1 MVNQVSVIRFAG
13 MPANAEEVAHAGHV
27 SQFETYGCTYIDRN
41 GDIIDFR
48 SPQSDKLRCD
58 IGYYQAMWDL
68 RGDNL
73 RLDDSRNGQPQLY
86 ARDLDLSGEFK
97 TIHSW
102 HVVTSI
108 ETEYGIPRNRSSRGW
123 TTLVRLM
130 LRDRP
135 KLIRGIAVNDKC
147 FLPTSGKAIARDVQ
161 PGEEFWLHEY
171 TNEDNASKVL
181 ATADAILRQVTN
193 DEHSYENLRRSFAT
207 PFLEPYKELSYILYG
222 GGGNGKG
229 ILLNAL
235 KRAYPNQAAIIDV
248 DRLGRATGFSGEQAA
263 RDIIGR
269 YWAIDPEADVI
280 DERSMT
286 QIKRLSTG
294 DPMNARGIGEN
305 TVTFSPKATLLVATN
320 NPVITAQ
327 GAASDRRM
335 VYIRMRDG
343 HVENGMSF
351 DDISRF
357 VNEHGFLPF
366 LILSATAWTMPGSM
380 TRRDVSIGS
389 PADLEDAEAWLRD
402 RICSDGYAIQSE
414 NPYGRLPRGCA
425 NKLGLKRSTR
435 MVDGTLCSVYV
446 INDEKRF
453 SVYRPD
459 EPDNDE
465 TVEDDAAEVT
475 PPPSEPLPIS
485 SEKELD
491 PNEIGFP
498 CRFAQCGDDKKAID
512 WKRNTEDGGLDR
524 DVALGHERTYAVVPN
539 EGSIVLDFDVNDEDG
554 EPDGWDLFSHEVG
567 NYGTEAFPRTFLVR
581 TPSGGAHAY
590 YRIPKEW
597 RGRIKNA
604 AHPKDQRFKAGLPI
618 DTRLERKGYVVG
630 AMSQTESGDYTPVD
644 KPESMVPELTEPML
658 AWLRDHDYMERSKPV
673 AHDARTLRRLA
684 SQKDAKPD
692 MSVVP
697 EGQRNTVLHD
707 WALGRYINHPE
718 NRTNIHDDLMERA
731 RISGLPE
738 SEAET
743 IWRSILDYVGD

>member
-27 SQFETYGCTYIDRN
+27 SQFETNGCTYIDRN

-135 KLIRGIAVNDKC
+135 KLIRGIAVNDKRS
-147 FLPTSGKAIARDVQ
+147 LPTSGKAIARDVQ

-171 TNEDNASKVL
+171 THEDNASKVL

-235 KRAYPNQAAIIDV
+235 KRAYPEQAATIDV

-269 YWAIDPEADVI
+269 YWAIDPEADTI

-343 HVENGMSF
+343 HVDNGMSF

-366 LILSATAWTMPGSM
+366 LILSATAWTMPDSM

-389 PADLEDAEAWLRD
+389 AADLEDAEAWLRD

-435 MVDGTLCSVYV
+435 MVDGVLSSVYV
-446 INDEKRF
+446 INDETRF
-453 SVYRPD
+453 SIYRPD
-459 EPDNDE
+459 DPDNE
-465 TVEDDAAEVT
+465 ATMEDDAADVT

-498 CRFAQCGDDKKAID
+498 CRFTRCGDDKKAID

-524 DVALGHERTYAVVPN
+524 DVALGHERTYAVVPD

-581 TPSGGAHAY
+581 TPSGGSHAY

-604 AHPKDQRFKAGLPI
+604 AHPKDPRFKAGLPI

-630 AMSQTESGDYTPVD
+630 AMSQTESGDYVPAD
-644 KPESMVPELTEPML
+644 KPEGMVPELTEPML
-658 AWLRDHDYMERSKPV
+658 AWLRDHDYVERSKPIM
-673 AHDARTLRRLA
+673 HDARTLRRLA
-684 SQKDAKPD
+684 SQRDTKPD

-697 EGQRNTVLHD
+697 EGQRNTVLHY
-707 WALGRYINHPE
+707 WALGRYINHPD

-731 RISGLPE
+731 RVSGLPE

-743 IWRSILDYVGD
+743 IWRSILTYVGD

>member
-1 MVNQVSVIRFAG
+1 MVDQVNVIRFAG
-13 MPANAEEVAHAGHV
+13 MPANAAEVAHAGHIT
-27 SQFETYGCTYIDRN
+27 QFETHGATAVDRN

-48 SPQSDKLRCD
+48 TPQSDKLRCD
-58 IGYYQAMWDL
+58 IGYYRAMWDL

-73 RLDDSRNGQPQLY
+73 RLDDSQNGQPQLY

-102 HVVTSI
+102 HVVTSL
-108 ETEYGIPRNRSSRGW
+108 EAEYGIPRTRYSREW
-123 TTLVRLM
+123 TRLVRLM

-135 KLIRGIAVNDKC
+135 KLIRGIAINNKC
-147 FLPTSGKAIARDVQ
+147 FLPTSSGKAITRDVQ

-171 TNEDNASKVL
+171 TGVDDARQVL
-181 ATADAILRQVTN
+181 DTADAILRQVTN
-193 DEHSYENLRRSFAT
+193 DQHSYENLRRSFAT

-229 ILLNAL
+229 ILLNGL
-235 KRAYPNQAAIIDV
+235 KRSYPDQAAIIDV

-305 TVTFSPKATLLVATN
+305 TVTFNPKATLLVATN

-343 HVENGMSF
+343 RVENGMSF

-357 VNEHGFLPF
+357 INEHGFLPF
-366 LILSATAWTMPGSM
+366 LILSATAWTMADSM
-380 TRRDVSIGS
+380 TRHDVRIGS
-389 PADLEDAEAWLRD
+389 AADLEDSEAWLRD

-435 MVDGTLCSVYV
+435 MVDGILSSVYV
-446 INDEKRF
+446 INDETRF
-453 SVYRPD
+453 NVYRPD
-459 EPDNDE
+459 ESDENTADE
-465 TVEDDAAEVT
+465 TDSEVT
-475 PPPSEPLPIS
+475 PPPETPLPIEDEQS
-485 SEKELD
+485 LD
-491 PNEIGFP
+491 PNEVGFP
-498 CRFAQCGDDKKAID
+498 CRFTRCGDDKKAIN
-512 WKRNTEDGGLDR
+512 WKQNTEDGGLDR
-524 DVALGHERTYAVVPN
+524 DTALGHERTYAVVPD
-539 EGSIVLDFDVNDEDG
+539 EGSIVLDFDINGEDG
-554 EPDGWDLFSHEVG
+554 ELDGWDLFSREVG

-590 YRIPKEW
+590 YRIPEAM

-604 AHPKDQRFKAGLPI
+604 AHPKDPRFKAGLPI

-630 AMSQTESGDYTPVD
+630 AMSHTESGDYVPVD
-644 KPESMVPELTEPML
+644 KPEGMVPELTEQML
-658 AWLRDHDYMERSKPV
+658 AWLRDHDYVERSKPV
-673 AHDARTLRRLA
+673 THDTRTIRRLA
-684 SQKDAKPD
+684 SQKEAKPD
-692 MSVVP
+692 MSVIP

-718 NRTNIHDDLMERA
+718 NRTAIHDDLMERA
-731 RISGLPE
+731 TISGLPE

-743 IWRSILDYVGD
+743 IWRSILDYVGE

>member
-1 MVNQVSVIRFAG
+1 MVDQVKVIRFAG
-13 MPANAEEVAHAGHV
+13 MPAHAEEVAHAGHV
-27 SQFETYGCTYIDRN
+27 SKFETYGCTYIDRN

-73 RLDDSRNGQPQLY
+73 RLDDSQNGDPQLY

-102 HVVTSI
+102 HVVTSL
-108 ETEYGIPRNRSSRGW
+108 EVEYGIPRNRASRGW
-123 TTLVRLM
+123 TRLVRLM

-135 KLIRGIAVNDKC
+135 KLIRGIAVNNRC
-147 FLPTSGKAIARDVQ
+147 FLPTSSHAIVRDIK

-171 TNEDNASKVL
+171 THEDNDRQVL

-229 ILLNAL
+229 ILLNGL
-235 KRAYPNQAAIIDV
+235 KRAYPEQAAIIDV

-269 YWAIDPEADVI
+269 YWAIDPEADTI

-343 HVENGMSF
+343 HVEDGMSF

-366 LILSATAWTMPGSM
+366 LILSATAWAMPDSM

-389 PADLEDAEAWLRD
+389 VADLDDAEAWIRD

-435 MVDGTLCSVYV
+435 MVDGVLSSVYV
-446 INDEKRF
+446 INDEQRF
-453 SVYRPD
+453 NVYRP
-459 EPDNDE
+459 EEQDNGM
-465 TVEDDAAEVT
+465 TVEDDDTEVT
-475 PPPSEPLPIS
+475 PPPSDPLPIN

-491 PNEIGFP
+491 PNEVGFP
-498 CRFAQCGDDKKAID
+498 CRFTRCGADKKAID

-524 DVALGHERTYAVVPN
+524 DVALGHERIYAVVPG

-554 EPDGWDLFSHEVG
+554 EPDGWDLFSREVG

-630 AMSQTESGDYTPVD
+630 AMSHTDSGDYVPVD
-644 KPESMVPELTEPML
+644 KPEGMVPELTLPML
-658 AWLRDHDYMERSKPV
+658 EWLRDHDYVERSKPIT
-673 AHDARTLRRLA
+673 HDARTLRRLA
-684 SQKDAKPD
+684 SQKDSKPD

-731 RISGLPE
+731 RVSGLHE